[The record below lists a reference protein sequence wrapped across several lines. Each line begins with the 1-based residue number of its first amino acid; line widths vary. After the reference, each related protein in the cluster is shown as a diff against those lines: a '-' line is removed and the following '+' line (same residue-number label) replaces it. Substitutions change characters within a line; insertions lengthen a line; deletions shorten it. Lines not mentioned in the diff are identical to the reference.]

1 MKKVVLFVAIVAA
14 VIAGLNYFNLHRLM
28 MKVLQDDS
36 RNDGIEVWCHY
47 DTFVLPQGLV
57 FDLRV
62 VSAGNSQ
69 ADVFRVLLQFA
80 EAMKSAEFE
89 TVHLKYRGVPKFQL
103 SGSYF
108 RKLGEEY
115 ERQNP
120 AYTMRTFPQN
130 LQLPDGSSAYSEWR
144 GGLLGVLQRQTED
157 FSDFHRRW
165 YVNDLRG

>member
-1 MKKVVLFVAIVAA
+1 
-14 VIAGLNYFNLHRLM
+14 
-28 MKVLQDDS
+28 
-36 RNDGIEVWCHY
+36 
-47 DTFVLPQGLV
+47 
-57 FDLRV
+57 
-62 VSAGNSQ
+62 
-69 ADVFRVLLQFA
+69 
-80 EAMKSAEFE
+80 MKSAEFE

-165 YVNDLRG
+165 YVNDFR